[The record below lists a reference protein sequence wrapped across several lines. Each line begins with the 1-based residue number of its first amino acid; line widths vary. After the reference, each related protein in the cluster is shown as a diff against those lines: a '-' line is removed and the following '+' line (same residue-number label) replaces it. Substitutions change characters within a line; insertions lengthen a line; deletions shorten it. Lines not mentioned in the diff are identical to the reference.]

1 MSLIRG
7 YASAPAPLSSIFSP
21 KLFYND
27 EPRENADEI
36 GARGGGFTLSN
47 GVETSVA
54 FSPGA
59 GEKIRIY
66 VNDLEL
72 TFPTSL
78 RAAETAKKLL
88 DLRGEVEIRHRIK
101 VPLGTGFGTSAAAAL
116 TTLLALFRIAG
127 RGITLQEAC
136 KIVHGLELECKTG
149 LNSEAG
155 FLSEG
160 LILVLEEGAPP
171 RVKVNSI
178 PLPHDS
184 MIIAVVAAP
193 LDTSNLLRKM
203 EKLREIEEV
212 GDRKLAEILRKPTP
226 ENFLNR
232 SREFAEET
240 GLTTGKVREI
250 FEELRRLPVIGYAQ
264 NMIGE
269 ACHALVHAGK
279 AGEVIARLKEVFPEY
294 RVISSEISG
303 LIRASVE
310 I

>member
-1 MSLIRG
+1 MGVIKG

-21 KLFYND
+21 KLFYDD
-27 EPRENADEI
+27 EPRQDVDEI
-36 GARGGGFTLSN
+36 GARGGGFTLSK
-47 GVETSVA
+47 GVETLVT

-59 GEKIRIY
+59 GEDVKVY

-72 TFPTSL
+72 AFPTSL
-78 RAAETAKKLL
+78 RAAEAAKKLL
-88 DLRGEVEIRHRIK
+88 DLRGEVEIRHRIR

-136 KIVHGLELECKTG
+136 KIVHRLELECKTG

-171 RVKVNSI
+171 RVRVNSI

-184 MIIAVVAAP
+184 VIIAVVAAP

-203 EKLREIEEV
+203 EKLREIEEI
-212 GDRKLAEILRKPTP
+212 GDKKLAEILRRPTP
-226 ENFLNR
+226 ENFLMK
-232 SREFAEET
+232 SKEFAEET
-240 GLTTGKVREI
+240 GLTTKRVREI

-269 ACHALVHAGK
+269 ACHILVHAEK
-279 AGEVIARLKEVFPEY
+279 VEEVASKLRETFPEY

-303 LIRASVE
+303 LIRASAE